1 MKIIQIALCMIVLNS
16 CLVLGIEVEKSKTQN
31 KISNLKKKSTSK
43 AFVNGQKASSE
54 IRTGTS
60 KKAFFY
66 SNSTHTLN
74 SNNNQIQK

>member
-16 CLVLGIEVEKSKTQN
+16 CLVLGIEVDKSKTH
-31 KISNLKKKSTSK
+31 KISNLQKKSTSK

-60 KKAFFY
+60 KKAFFIA
-66 SNSTHTLN
+66 
-74 SNNNQIQK
+74 IQHIH